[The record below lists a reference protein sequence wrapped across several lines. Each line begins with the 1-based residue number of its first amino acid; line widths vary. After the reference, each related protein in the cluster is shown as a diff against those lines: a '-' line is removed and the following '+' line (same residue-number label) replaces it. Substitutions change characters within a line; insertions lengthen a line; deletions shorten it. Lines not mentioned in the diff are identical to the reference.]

1 MLTISYPNVH
11 CLRLVRELIQLCTA
25 FISYCLCFSPL
36 QFGGARVAEGE
47 LSGRVDRHFS
57 ESLRPR
63 RLVLPRLC
71 SIVLC

>member
-47 LSGRVDRHFS
+47 LA
-57 ESLRPR
+57 
-63 RLVLPRLC
+63 RLVGTRRSSLLGVTSPSTLG
-71 SIVLC
+71 SS